1 MEDVYTVVERLKLDP
16 QGGLA
21 ELERRL
27 RPDEGATLGPQQ
39 PAAPENWH
47 VVVGELLE
55 MLAVPEAQWTWFRP
69 SESREQQTLRQHKQ
83 AQLQAL
89 RLVLQFGAVYDRAK
103 LLDRVSLYYDERHP
117 WSSQES
123 AQAVRDIL
131 RRAEPSKDEIFLLMD
146 GYVPMLREF
155 SKVGQHSAKV
165 SARGY
170 RKSQNAADGPRDT
183 PLVGRA
189 PVGEDDRIRTKY
201 MARIGSLAFLVDFLA
216 GSDIEARWNVVFLL
230 LLHYL
235 DDHDVLVKSAAP
247 AAGRDCA
254 VSAGAAVADAG
265 GGVADGA
272 ADGVRDG
279 SRRAGG
285 LCARPGRA
293 RKTGRVA
300 ARGLRAAGRGAR
312 GRVPGRVRRA
322 AGRRGRGAAAEDG
335 GVCRGGGETDVL
347 RRARAAAKPVHR
359 ALAGDGR
366 RGGRRAG
373 AAGGA
378 APRTRERAVRRA
390 GVSSEGGAAA
400 APVRCSRRRRGA
412 GENRPARVAARP
424 DTAGKRPRTKFSS
437 PPDTVKTRRMPKF
450 LTQSREALRE
460 KYAEINRREKSRLVD
475 AMRHRA
481 QSAWSYEA
489 GLRNR
494 DRNRYSDVLPF
505 DKNRVRLRRGD
516 NDYINASWL
525 ELTCGDGVGRYIAA
539 QGPTAATWGHFW
551 QMCAEQCAQEVVIV
565 MLTPLFEAG
574 REKCYKYWSEKDFCA
589 GDGLV
594 LEFGGARESEGGHFT
609 VRRWTLR
616 DEASGALKPVT
627 QYQFHEWADFSAP
640 EQAASLVEL
649 SSSVHSHGSP
659 DPVVVH
665 CSAGVGRSGTFIA
678 VDYFLQHCTAS
689 LTAPD
694 TDDARHDLITPVN
707 NHEVQ
712 DPVLEI
718 VSELRSQR
726 VLMVQQFE
734 QFAFIYDCLRQYYID
749 RYLNRT

>member
-1 MEDVYTVVERLKLDP
+1 MKNAYRIVETLRADP
-16 QGGLA
+16 QAGLA

-27 RPDEGATLGPQQ
+27 GP
-39 PAAPENWH
+39 AGSVLAGPEEPISPEDWQ
-47 VVVGELLE
+47 VVTDELLE
-55 MLAVPEAQWTWFRP
+55 MLAVPETRWTWFRP
-69 SESREQQTLRQHKQ
+69 TEPREQKTSRLHKQ
-83 AQLQAL
+83 VQLQAL
-89 RLVLQFGAVYDRAK
+89 RLALQSTSGYDRLK
-103 LLDRVSLYYDERHP
+103 LLDKVSLYYDERHP

-123 AQAVRDIL
+123 AEAVRDIL
-131 RRAEPSKDEIFLLMD
+131 RRVDPSKDEIYSLMD

-155 SKVGQHSAKV
+155 GKASQQHTKV

-170 RKSQNAADGPRDT
+170 RKSQNAADVFRDT
-183 PLVGRA
+183 PLVGRG
-189 PVGEDDRIRTKY
+189 PVGEDDRIRAKY
-201 MARIGSLAFLVDFLA
+201 MARIGSAPDGGGKGELAA
-216 GSDIEARWNVVFLL
+216 KCEKHHCAKQRGR
-230 LLHYL
+230 
-235 DDHDVLVKSAAP
+235 P

-254 VSAGAAVADAG
+254 VFAGAADADAG
-265 GGVADGA
+265 SRVADGA
-272 ADGVRDG
+272 ADGIRGGDSRADG
-279 SRRAGG
+279 LDGRPRRA
-285 LCARPGRA
+285 RE
-293 RKTGRVA
+293 TDRVA

-322 AGRRGRGAAAEDG
+322 AGRGGDGPAAQTGA
-335 GVCRGGGETDVL
+335 VRRRGGQADVL

-359 ALAGDGR
+359 VLAADDR

-373 AAGGA
+373 AAGSR
-378 APRTRERAVRRA
+378 APRAGERAVRRA

-400 APVRCSRRRRGA
+400 AQVRRPRRRRRA
-412 GENRPARVAARP
+412 GKGRAVRGAARP
-424 DTAGKRPRTKFSS
+424 YTTRKRPRTKFSS
-437 PPDTVKTRRMPKF
+437 PPGTVKTRRMPKF

-460 KYAEINRREKSRLVD
+460 KYVEINRREKSRLVD
-475 AMRHRA
+475 TMRHRG
-481 QSAWSYEA
+481 QSAWAHEA
-489 GLRNR
+489 GARNR

-505 DKNRVRLRRGD
+505 DKNRVRLRSGD
-516 NDYINASWL
+516 NDYINASWI

-539 QGPTAATWGHFW
+539 QGPTAATWRHFW
-551 QMCAEQCAQEVVIV
+551 QMCFEQCAQEVVIV
-565 MLTPLFEAG
+565 MLTPLVEGG
-574 REKCYKYWSEKDFCA
+574 REKCYKYWSEKDFRA

-594 LEFGGARESEGGHFT
+594 AEFGGARESEGGHFT
-609 VRRWTLR
+609 ARHWTLR
-616 DEASGALKPVT
+616 DEASGAVRPVT

-649 SSSVHSHGSP
+649 SGRVHSHKTA

-694 TDDARHDLITPVN
+694 ADDAREDLITPVN
-707 NHEVQ
+707 NHEVR

-718 VSELRSQR
+718 VLELRSQR

>member
-1 MEDVYTVVERLKLDP
+1 
-16 QGGLA
+16 
-21 ELERRL
+21 
-27 RPDEGATLGPQQ
+27 
-39 PAAPENWH
+39 
-47 VVVGELLE
+47 
-55 MLAVPEAQWTWFRP
+55 
-69 SESREQQTLRQHKQ
+69 
-83 AQLQAL
+83 
-89 RLVLQFGAVYDRAK
+89 
-103 LLDRVSLYYDERHP
+103 
-117 WSSQES
+117 
-123 AQAVRDIL
+123 
-131 RRAEPSKDEIFLLMD
+131 
-146 GYVPMLREF
+146 
-155 SKVGQHSAKV
+155 
-165 SARGY
+165 
-170 RKSQNAADGPRDT
+170 
-183 PLVGRA
+183 
-189 PVGEDDRIRTKY
+189 
-201 MARIGSLAFLVDFLA
+201 
-216 GSDIEARWNVVFLL
+216 
-230 LLHYL
+230 
-235 DDHDVLVKSAAP
+235 
-247 AAGRDCA
+247 
-254 VSAGAAVADAG
+254 
-265 GGVADGA
+265 
-272 ADGVRDG
+272 
-279 SRRAGG
+279 
-285 LCARPGRA
+285 
-293 RKTGRVA
+293 
-300 ARGLRAAGRGAR
+300 
-312 GRVPGRVRRA
+312 
-322 AGRRGRGAAAEDG
+322 DG

-489 GLRNR
+489 GVRNR